1 MHLEKL
7 DITINKLSE
16 NDNVGVFSFK
26 PLPKGFGYTLGNCLR
41 RVLLTSLQGGA
52 ITQLK
57 LNGIAH
63 EFSTIPG
70 VKEDVIE
77 LTLNL
82 KQIKARMNTENPVV
96 LRLHKKGA
104 GVVTAADIEK
114 SSDLEIVNPEA
125 HIATLAD
132 TKTEFDLEVVF
143 EKGVGFMPVEE
154 RETSKVGVILLDT
167 LFTPVISASYEVE
180 QTRLGRSVD
189 YDSLVLTVVTDGSIG
204 PEEAVV
210 KSSRILRDFFTR
222 FSQGADEEVV
232 VEESSL
238 DAEENAS
245 NAASADVEDVSVEEL
260 PLPTRTIN
268 ALRKHGI
275 KTLQELV
282 NKSAEELA
290 DIKNLGEK
298 SVEEIEKLLKKE
310 GLTAKK

>member
-16 NDNVGVFSFK
+16 SDNVGVFSFK

-82 KQIKARMNTENPVV
+82 KQIKARMNTDNPVV

-132 TKTEFDLEVVF
+132 AKTEFDLEVVF

-222 FSQGADEEVV
+222 FSQGADEEIV